1 MDFTMVLIFCLIL
14 SAILVVSFFARKQI
28 SSDETNIYSK
38 LLIINMIGIILEL
51 SFTFFNKFEFGD
63 DLKRLLMDMY
73 FIYLLGFISYIGV
86 YIFKICFNDKSD
98 KFHKI
103 IRYII
108 LGLFLIFSVLVCV
121 LPIEMYDG
129 YSVGAA
135 ANAVYI
141 YSFVFFIVCGI
152 AFFMNIRTVN
162 YTKMLPMFLLAIG
175 SSILTVIQKI
185 NPQIVIMTECHFLI
199 LFIMYHTV
207 ENPDEKVVRVEKQAK
222 LEAERANQSKSEFL
236 ASMSHELRTP
246 LNAIIG
252 LSEDIESNKENLSE
266 EIKEDSA
273 DIVNASNTLLELI
286 GNILD
291 ISKIESGKL
300 EIVNTFYDPREEIES
315 LTKIMRTKV
324 AEKPIELIVNISNN
338 MPRVLYGDRLRIKQV
353 INNFL
358 SNAIKY
364 TEKGTITL
372 DALWIDKEKKI
383 SFKVS
388 DTGNGIKK
396 EDLDKVFG
404 KFERLQVEK
413 ISAVQGTGLGLA
425 ITKNLVEL
433 MNGEIGVY
441 SIYGQGT
448 TFYAVIPQEIGGI
461 SDLAKLQEES
471 INKVTDSNIFKGKRI
486 LIVDDNQLN
495 IKVLKKAIKLYDFII
510 DECYNGKECLDKIN
524 EGNTYDLILLDNLM
538 PIMNGEETIKAL
550 KSNPNFKTHVL
561 ALTADAMTGA
571 REKYVGM
578 GFDDYLAKPFTRD
591 TIIQKIGNVFDNN
604 SSSSIGIGP
613 VEAIINQDINN
624 Q

>member
-1 MDFTMVLIFCLIL
+1 MVFEVILIYSLLFSIIL
-14 SAILVVSFFARKQI
+14 TIAFFIKKSVI
-28 SSDETNIYSK
+28 STETNIYSK
-38 LLIINMIGIILEL
+38 LMIVNLIGIIIELACMYTSRGLLLESAEKTL
-51 SFTFFNKFEFGD
+51 IYSYLCYLIIFMFYMTLYVFSVCFNKNENLYKKMKIG
-63 DLKRLLMDMY
+63 
-73 FIYLLGFISYIGV
+73 LGIAT
-86 YIFKICFNDKSD
+86 
-98 KFHKI
+98 
-103 IRYII
+103 
-108 LGLFLIFSVLVCV
+108 LLFLIVTIL
-121 LPIEMYDG
+121 LPIEVYEG
-129 YSVGAA
+129 YAIGKAV
-135 ANAVYI
+135 NLVYI
-141 YSFVFFIVCGI
+141 YGFILLLLWGIVFFI
-152 AFFMNIRTVN
+152 NIQTVDF
-162 YTKMLPMFLLAIG
+162 KKIFPVFLLAIMIMAL
-175 SSILTVIQKI
+175 SFVQKIHPEYTIVTAVHFLTV
-185 NPQIVIMTECHFLI
+185 
-199 LFIMYHTV
+199 FIMYHTV

-252 LSEDIESNKENLSE
+252 LSEDIESYRENLSE
-266 EIKEDSA
+266 EIREDSA

-461 SDLAKLQEES
+461 SDLAKLQEET
-471 INKVTDSNIFKGKRI
+471 INKSTDSNIFKGKRI

-571 REKYVGM
+571 REKYVNM

-591 TIIQKIGNVFDNN
+591 SIIQKIGNVFDDNN
-604 SSSSIGIGP
+604 SSGIGIGP